1 MTSTADSSCLFV
13 RVKAPFAAYRGLH
26 AGHFFD
32 TFPTMPPSAAFGLL
46 LNLAGIEM
54 RGEMRPTV
62 TTIRK
67 DLPAMQI
74 AVGDI
79 PPPKGLP
86 LFAQN
91 ERMSNALF
99 QHLHV
104 YPVGDSNDSAR
115 KEGRTCGQK
124 GLARPARRRILV
136 GLDCLI
142 AVRAE
147 AWLIGRILSGCQGE
161 FNSSR
166 YGIPFAGDNNF
177 FFELIEPVLS
187 PFPPQS
193 GEKEKSREALAHWY
207 SLFDSVSP
215 DERLRRLSPQIC
227 SLTIG
232 IDREV
237 TCRSS
242 LGTFAMELSPSPF
255 PPPEAWVWV
264 PPPPHS
270 VAAKAAGSANRGE
283 H

>member
-1 MTSTADSSCLFV
+1 MAHLPELSCLSV
-13 RVKAPFAAYRGLH
+13 RVRAPFAAYRGLH

-54 RGEMRPTV
+54 RGEMRPAV
-62 TTIRK
+62 TAIRK
-67 DLPAMQI
+67 DLPLMQI

-79 PPPKGLP
+79 PRQGEPPPSAQSEG
-86 LFAQN
+86 AQN
-91 ERMSNALF
+91 FLL

-104 YPVGDSNDSAR
+104 YPVGDGNDTAK

-147 AWLIGRILSGCQGE
+147 PWLADRILSGCRGE
-161 FNSSR
+161 FNASR

-177 FFELIEPVLS
+177 FFELIEPVAQLQVSQPPSCSEELS
-187 PFPPQS
+187 
-193 GEKEKSREALAHWY
+193 AHWY
-207 SLFDSVSP
+207 SLVDRVPPGDRS
-215 DERLRRLSPQIC
+215 RRLLPQVC

-237 TCRSS
+237 TCRST
-242 LGTFAMELSPSPF
+242 LGTFAMESSASPF
-255 PPPEAWVWV
+255 PPSEAWVWV
-264 PPPPHS
+264 PASP
-270 VAAKAAGSANRGE
+270 
-283 H
+283 